1 MAKKSDL
8 EQYLQLVFQRLRE
21 LGHPVDQWQSE
32 IDEAQALHP
41 LAKRRPF
48 TTIQPPAFGKI
59 TCLRPG
65 FQEFVKHPVH
75 KALIPRCQAARKR
88 TGGKIQCAKFAIKG
102 RHLCRTHGGA
112 AGSGIQSPEG
122 RQKQIEAVTRHGNET
137 RPKRAQRSF
146 ASQKLRELDK
156 VGRELGIIDGRGSRG
171 PYFKPNRVGQ
181 PMVHLN
187 RKRKN

>member
-1 MAKKSDL
+1 MAKKDSLD
-8 EQYLQLVFQRLRE
+8 QYRQLVFQRLRE
-21 LGHPVDQWQSE
+21 LGCPIDQWQSE
-32 IDEAQALHP
+32 IDEAQALDP

-65 FQEFVKHPVH
+65 FQEFVEHPVH

-122 RQKQIEAVTRHGNET
+122 RQNQIAAVTQHGNET
-137 RPKRAQRSF
+137 RLKRAQRSH
-146 ASQKLRELDK
+146 AGQELRKLEQI
-156 VGRELGIIDGRGSRG
+156 GRSLGMIDGSGSRG
-171 PYFKPNRVGQ
+171 PYFKHNRVGQ
-181 PMVHLN
+181 PMEHLS
-187 RKRKN
+187 RKKKA